1 MLTNYREGFLQILT
15 LETNGPAIPGVI
27 WKYDLFFFA
36 TISQLFSDKKKTKI
50 FVQML
55 FSENINYINNLF
67 ANLLDKW

>member
-1 MLTNYREGFLQILT
+1 MVLPYQVSFGNMIYFFLQQFLNYFLT
-15 LETNGPAIPGVI
+15 
-27 WKYDLFFFA
+27 
-36 TISQLFSDKKKTKI
+36 KKTKI